1 MSKYT
6 FLNFLH
12 FFFFLIKCLFRPQL
26 SSVALTNLQ
35 HLFFCIFSLIFL
47 YQNLDNSEHVTQ
59 VTLEI
64 DRGDFQSKTS
74 EDQWQFSKDAETFF
88 TVKFVPV
95 LWACDHY
102 GFALMNCK

>member
-74 EDQWQFSKDAETFF
+74 EDQ
-88 TVKFVPV
+88 
-95 LWACDHY
+95 
-102 GFALMNCK
+102 